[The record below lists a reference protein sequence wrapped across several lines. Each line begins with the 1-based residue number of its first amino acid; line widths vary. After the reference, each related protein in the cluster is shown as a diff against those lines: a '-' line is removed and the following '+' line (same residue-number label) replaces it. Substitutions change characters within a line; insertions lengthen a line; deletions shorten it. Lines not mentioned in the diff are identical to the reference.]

1 WQAVTLAL
9 QKIGGELHPLV
20 VLLIVGQV
28 APLVLGHALLRA
40 EPVAVGRGTIPG
52 HVIHGAFRIGTVL
65 VVAGMI
71 DSGVRL
77 DELLILLDGHL
88 LGRDGKTVGD
98 DTAIRRFVVRPI
110 WFILG

>member
-1 WQAVTLAL
+1 MPSGQSRSAARILPFHLGWQAVTRAL
-9 QKIGGELHPLV
+9 QIIGGDLHPLV
-20 VLLIVGQV
+20 VLLLLVGQV
-28 APLVLGHALLRA
+28 APLVLRQALLRA

-77 DELLILLDGHL
+77 DEL
-88 LGRDGKTVGD
+88 
-98 DTAIRRFVVRPI
+98 
-110 WFILG
+110 